1 MLQRC
6 HLEKDDQKLILQ
18 KLWAPVLPSWQ
29 FLDGGSP
36 EPLAAVGGVVMQVPE
51 AGSSLF
57 RTDALFCACVCQ
69 QFRSA
74 V

>member
-1 MLQRC
+1 M
-6 HLEKDDQKLILQ
+6 
-18 KLWAPVLPSWQ
+18 LPSWQ
-29 FLDGGSP
+29 LLDGGSP

-57 RTDALFCACVCQ
+57 RTDALSASATCVCQ